1 MLKSHSTN
9 EIKPGENTK
18 LAGWVEDVRD
28 LGKIAF
34 IILRDSYGSS
44 QILLKKDN
52 KLIEKARELRRGFVI
67 TVSGIAVEN
76 KQAPNGIE
84 IMPDKIEILS
94 RAEPLPIDASPKVKT
109 SLDKR
114 LDFRP
119 VDLRTPKNAAIFKIQ
134 SELLRG
140 FQKYLD
146 KNNFVQVFTP
156 SIMGVASE
164 SGSDVFPIVYYDK
177 EAFLRQDPQLH
188 RQLTILGGFEKIYDI
203 GPSWRAEPSH
213 TVRHLCEHRVCAA
226 EIAFIEDETDIIKL
240 EEQMVISMMKHIN
253 KECKK
258 ELDIFNI
265 KINIP
270 DKFPVLEFPKIY
282 DILKKMGKP
291 VQFGE
296 ECDTEAEKLLT
307 EYTKKKYN
315 SDFFFINRFPFGVKP
330 FYVMRFDN
338 DPIWAR
344 STDLIYKGTE
354 MSSGGQREHRHDK
367 LIAQAKEKNMSQSS
381 VEWFT
386 KFFRYGAPPHGG
398 FAIGIERLT
407 MKILELE
414 NIREAVLFPR
424 DVERIVP

>member
-1 MLKSHSTN
+1 
-9 EIKPGENTK
+9 
-18 LAGWVEDVRD
+18 
-28 LGKIAF
+28 
-34 IILRDSYGSS
+34 
-44 QILLKKDN
+44 
-52 KLIEKARELRRGFVI
+52 
-67 TVSGIAVEN
+67 
-76 KQAPNGIE
+76 
-84 IMPDKIEILS
+84 
-94 RAEPLPIDASPKVKT
+94 
-109 SLDKR
+109 
-114 LDFRP
+114 
-119 VDLRTPKNAAIFKIQ
+119 
-134 SELLRG
+134 
-140 FQKYLD
+140 
-146 KNNFVQVFTP
+146 
-156 SIMGVASE
+156 
-164 SGSDVFPIVYYDK
+164 
-177 EAFLRQDPQLH
+177 
-188 RQLTILGGFEKIYDI
+188 
-203 GPSWRAEPSH
+203 
-213 TVRHLCEHRVCAA
+213 
-226 EIAFIEDETDIIKL
+226 
-240 EEQMVISMMKHIN
+240 
-253 KECKK
+253 
-258 ELDIFNI
+258 
-265 KINIP
+265 
-270 DKFPVLEFPKIY
+270 
-282 DILKKMGKP
+282 MGKP

>member
-344 STDLIYKGTE
+344 STDLIFKGTE